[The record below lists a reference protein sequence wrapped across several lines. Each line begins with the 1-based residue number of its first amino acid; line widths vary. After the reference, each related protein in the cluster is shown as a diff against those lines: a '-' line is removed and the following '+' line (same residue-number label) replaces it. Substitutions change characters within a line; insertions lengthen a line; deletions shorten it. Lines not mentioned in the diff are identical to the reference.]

1 LIFTRHN
8 ETLLGGV
15 TSVLR
20 DDDYTY
26 YSNLEWPKRSRRDSK
41 YGILFRGCF
50 AHVIDV
56 IGNIPNAYEP
66 RLRVVLEDGH
76 KNAPDTARIYEW
88 ARSRLGPRRALS
100 GLTFADKKSCLP
112 IAAADL
118 LAYSAWG
125 QEVRQKPIGDLRTLS
140 KAEQSYRTNIARV
153 DLNRDSLK
161 SLHEQA
167 ISLAQA

>member
-56 IGNIPNAYEP
+56 IGNIPNAYKP

-76 KNAPDTARIYEW
+76 KNAPDTARMK
-88 ARSRLGPRRALS
+88 RKP
-100 GLTFADKKSCLP
+100 T
-112 IAAADL
+112 AAD
-118 LAYSAWG
+118 SS
-125 QEVRQKPIGDLRTLS
+125 R
-140 KAEQSYRTNIARV
+140 ARV
-153 DLNRDSLK
+153 PCLARAHARVLVEKLFVSL
-161 SLHEQA
+161 SSERGLR
-167 ISLAQA
+167 